1 MIQSNKLFLQ
11 KHATIVPTTTSV
23 TCPCTAICTRII
35 ARFPTTSSHFNCNTF
50 MFKHIFHISHL
61 LSQFN
66 LFKNRKFSLFL
77 TSVFCYFSSFSLR
90 ISFPSAYFNTTPPR
104 CRFLSSFFKPD
115 KKDPRNSLKKL
126 NLTSK
131 KNKG

>member
-90 ISFPSAYFNTTPPR
+90 ISFPSAYFNTIPPGVVF
-104 CRFLSSFFKPD
+104 CRAFLSPT
-115 KKDPRNSLKKL
+115 KKRTPQEFQKVKSN
-126 NLTSK
+126 
-131 KNKG
+131 